1 VRSGRCFDLIVA
13 GGRVVDPAGAG
24 VLDADVGVRD
34 GRIAAVAPAL
44 ERVGAAIADA
54 AGLLVVPGLV
64 DLHTHVVPRFTY
76 WGVDPDPLAARS
88 GVTTW
93 VDAGSAGAYGIDGLR
108 HDVAA
113 RCTARVRAFLN
124 ISSIGLAAPS
134 FELANRAYLDE
145 GLCAEMAAR
154 HAGFVVGIKARID
167 RFTVGALDLEPLH
180 AALRAAERAHLPL
193 MVHIAHGPPEV
204 ERVLDELRPGD
215 IVTHCATPASMAL
228 VRDGRVLD
236 AALRAVR
243 RGVVLDLG
251 HGSGGFS
258 FAAAEALLEAGAG
271 PAVISSDA
279 HQLSVNGPMFDL
291 PTCLTKL
298 LALGMPLEAT
308 IEAATTTPASLI
320 GEADELGT
328 LTPGACADIALLA
341 LEDGPFPVYDVLEQR
356 RNAAHR
362 LRAVRTF
369 VAGEELAPSALPLP
383 APWVPLSA
391 PQAELRAA
399 SARGETPDLA
409 SSLSDPATRAR
420 PPLLGPQP

>member
-1 VRSGRCFDLIVA
+1 
-13 GGRVVDPAGAG
+13 VVDPAGVG

-44 ERVGAAIADA
+44 DRVGAAIADA

-64 DLHTHVVPRFTY
+64 DLHTHVMPRFTY

-108 HDVAA
+108 RDVAG

-154 HAGFVVGIKARID
+154 NAGFVVGIKARID
-167 RFTVGALDLEPLH
+167 RFTVGALGLEPLH
-180 AALRAAERAHLPL
+180 AALRAAERAQLPL

-258 FAAAEALLEAGAG
+258 FAAAEALLQAGAG

-308 IEAATTTPASLI
+308 IEAATTTPSALI
-320 GEADELGT
+320 GAAGELGT
-328 LTPGACADIALLA
+328 LTPGACADVALLA
-341 LEDGPFPVYDVLEQR
+341 LEDGPFPIYDVLEQR
-356 RNAAHR
+356 RDAAHR

-369 VAGEELAPSALPLP
+369 VAGAELAPGALPLP

-391 PQAELRAA
+391 QQAQLRAA

-420 PPLLGPQP
+420 PPLLGPHR